1 MKKSE
6 KNSALPPLSL
16 SLSAE
21 ARRDLK
27 SIQDYISN
35 EGESPQTAL
44 NVIEK
49 ILDRI
54 EDLLCFPDTGTLLSP
69 KVNFPTNYRYA
80 RAAGYLIFY
89 RHAYS
94 ADPQSGEGSSRENNQ
109 ILVDRIIHGKR
120 HYITILFP
128 KSGETGD

>member
-1 MKKSE
+1 MKSE
-6 KNSALPPLSL
+6 KNLSTVKL

-27 SIQDYISN
+27 DIQDYITD
-35 EGESPQTAL
+35 EQESPLTA
-44 NVIEK
+44 VKVVEK

-54 EDLLCFPDTGTLLSP
+54 EDLLNFPNTGTLLYP

-89 RHAYS
+89 RYE
-94 ADPQSGEGSSRENNQ
+94 QNQ
-109 ILVDRIIHGKR
+109 IFVDRIIHGKR
-120 HYITILFP
+120 DYITVLFP
-128 KSGETGD
+128 NLDV